1 MLDVALFDLLHE
13 TFAVREVT
21 EEIRGELPRDDEDLI
36 VGDFGKRYGTT
47 RGNQVCAP
55 LEHEAGVPES
65 ADGDDHAGGCESGV
79 AGAEVLSGAIEEN
92 SETENEKWSERNE
105 KAIAVGRDAVPIGVT
120 GD

>member
-1 MLDVALFDLLHE
+1 LLDVALFDLLHE

-55 LEHEAGVPES
+55 LEHEAGVPENQKGQGKRCGERS
-65 ADGDDHAGGCESGV
+65 PARVE
-79 AGAEVLSGAIEEN
+79 ELREAIEKNGESEN
-92 SETENEKWSERNE
+92 K
-105 KAIAVGRDAVPIGVT
+105 
-120 GD
+120 